1 MNEAK
6 IGVVLS
12 SFRLSLEE
20 SLEKAAQIGIKGIQL
35 WNVGGELD
43 PRNMSKDKR
52 ERFTRKVSSLGLT
65 IIALCGDIGGFT
77 EESNVKERI
86 KRTKEFLDLS
96 IDLRGPIVTTHI
108 GIIPKDKNTKE
119 RKIMQEAL
127 KELGEYGERIGA
139 YLAAETGPESPE
151 LMKEFFEEV
160 NSSSLKI
167 NYDPANLIMKGYDP
181 VKGVYT
187 LKDYIVHTHVKDGKK
202 GSGETILGEGDVPF
216 EKYIKALKEIDYDG
230 FFTIERE
237 TGNKRVADIIKGKE
251 FLKKLLQKREDFS

>member
-6 IGVVLS
+6 IGVILS
-12 SFRLSLEE
+12 SFHLPLEE
-20 SLEKAAQIGIKGIQL
+20 SLKKATQIGIKGIQL

-52 ERFTRKVSSLGLT
+52 ERFTKKASSLGLT

-96 IDLRGPIVTTHI
+96 IDLRTPIVTTHI

-127 KELGEYGERIGA
+127 KELGEYGERIGT

-181 VKGVYT
+181 VKGVHT

-202 GSGETILGEGDVPF
+202 GNGETPLGEGDVPF
-216 EKYIKALKEIDYDG
+216 GKYIKALKEIDYDG

-237 TGNKRVADIIKGKE
+237 TGNERVADIVKGKE
-251 FLKKLLQKREDFS
+251 FLEKLLQKREDFS